1 MPLAACQVILHQAF
15 LQRPVTTH
23 FIEKSRQAEVG
34 GDAGCCEGI
43 RTQQARQVGYTWF
56 MIQERA
62 CVTDPCLPGIPQQ
75 GDMAGPSGKVGRK
88 EL

>member
-43 RTQQARQVGYTWF
+43 RTQQARQVGYTWL

-62 CVTDPCLPGIPQQ
+62 CVTDPCLPG
-75 GDMAGPSGKVGRK
+75 GYGRPLREGRQK
-88 EL
+88 GIVSDGL